1 MLALLLWLQVAGL
14 LWHLSDNSFLLVEA
28 FFWAW
33 LKLTSRWA
41 AKFTWDLLTLS
52 FRGILLD
59 LLLLRFAHLL
69 GPLGTLLLSGVPLGN
84 ILAFLLLDGLTRNNI
99 ILDIVLVV
107 SGLTLRFVDGL
118 TFYWSLA
125 ITDKRGV
132 ARLDL
137 LFGGNLLVF
146 DEAVFDKVLLALFLL
161 LWLKVSGVG
170 SVTLLTVAV
179 LAFNDVIVLGLLN
192 HDNLVDASF
201 SSSCNGSNVKSNV
214 VIGTLARSTGWQ
226 GQTSAWCLLISM
238 IMVMMVMV
246 LVVATISTS
255 TGLLAEWEDASQI
268 LAISPLSGCR

>member
-33 LKLTSRWA
+33 LKLTSGWA
-41 AKFTWDLLTLS
+41 AKFTWDLLTLG

-69 GPLGTLLLSGVPLGN
+69 GPLGTLLLSGVPLGD

-99 ILDIVLVV
+99 ILNVVLMV
-107 SGLTLRFVDGL
+107 SGLTLGFVDGL
-118 TFYWSLA
+118 TFNWSLA
-125 ITDKRGV
+125 IADKWGV

-146 DEAVFDKVLLALFLL
+146 DEAVLDKVLLALFLL

-201 SSSCNGSNVKSNV
+201 SSSCN
-214 VIGTLARSTGWQ
+214 
-226 GQTSAWCLLISM
+226 
-238 IMVMMVMV
+238 
-246 LVVATISTS
+246 
-255 TGLLAEWEDASQI
+255 
-268 LAISPLSGCR
+268 